1 MSYELYHTTS
11 SNISKLI
18 TKSYSTS
25 FSIAVSTLAPKI
37 RGDIYNIY
45 GFVRV
50 ADEIVDTF
58 HRHRQSELILQFEAG
73 FYQAYYEGI
82 STNPVLNAFV
92 QTVKKYDISLDLVH
106 DFLESMKMDL
116 NKVYYT
122 RKNYNQYIHG
132 SANVVGLMC
141 LYVFVEGDIEKYER
155 LKEPAMKLGS
165 AFQKVNFLRD
175 LKQDT
180 EELNREYFPSYTNGT
195 FNDEM
200 KRQIVDEI
208 EEEFAEAYKG
218 IKGLPVT
225 SRLAVYI
232 AYKYYRLLLSKL
244 KRIPSRKILTQ
255 RVRIP
260 NYRKVAVLADS
271 YIRHRVNAI

>member
-58 HRHRQSELILQFEAG
+58 HRHRQSELILRFEAE

-116 NKVYYT
+116 NKVLYT

-141 LYVFVEGDIEKYER
+141 LYVFVEGDVEKYEKLR
-155 LKEPAMKLGS
+155 EPAMKLGS

-180 EELNREYFPSYTNGT
+180 EELNREYFPSYANGT

-200 KRQIVDEI
+200 KKQIVNEI
-208 EEEFAEAYKG
+208 EEEFAEAYQG
-218 IKGLPVT
+218 IKRLPVT

-244 KRIPSRKILTQ
+244 KRTPSRKILTQ
-255 RVRIP
+255 RVRVP

>member
-1 MSYELYHTTS
+1 M
-11 SNISKLI
+11 
-18 TKSYSTS
+18 
-25 FSIAVSTLAPKI
+25 
-37 RGDIYNIY
+37 
-45 GFVRV
+45 
-50 ADEIVDTF
+50 
-58 HRHRQSELILQFEAG
+58 
-73 FYQAYYEGI
+73 
-82 STNPVLNAFV
+82 
-92 QTVKKYDISLDLVH
+92 DLVH

-116 NKVYYT
+116 NKVHYT

>member
-1 MSYELYHTTS
+1 MSYELYYTTS

-58 HRHRQSELILQFEAG
+58 HNHKQANLIRKFEED
-73 FYQAYYEGI
+73 FYLAYYEGI

-92 QTVKKYDISLDLVH
+92 QTVRKYDIPLDLVH

-116 NKVYYT
+116 DKVVYT
-122 RKNYNQYIHG
+122 SKNYNQYIHG

-141 LYVFVEGDIEKYER
+141 LYVFVEGDVKKYEK
-155 LKEPAMKLGS
+155 LKEPAMRLGS

-180 EELNREYFPSYTNGT
+180 QELNREYFPGFANGVFT
-195 FNDEM
+195 DEL
-200 KRQIVDEI
+200 KKQVVDEI
-208 EEEFAEAYKG
+208 EREFTEAYQG
-218 IKGLPVT
+218 IKKLPVT

-232 AYKYYRLLLSKL
+232 AYKYYRTLLLKL
-244 KRIPSRKILTQ
+244 KRTPSKKIMTE
-255 RVRIP
+255 RIRIP
-260 NYRKVAVLADS
+260 NYRKIAVLADS
-271 YIRHRVNAI
+271 YIRYKVNVI

>member
-18 TKSYSTS
+18 TKAYSTS

-58 HRHRQSELILQFEAG
+58 HNHKQAVIIRKFEED
-73 FYQAYYEGI
+73 FYLAYYEGI

-92 QTVKKYDISLDLVH
+92 QTVRKYDIPLDLVH

-116 NKVYYT
+116 DKVVYT
-122 RKNYNQYIHG
+122 SKNYNQYIHG

-141 LYVFVEGDIEKYER
+141 LYVFVEGDVEKYEK
-155 LKEPAMKLGS
+155 LKEPAMRLGS

-180 EELNREYFPSYTNGT
+180 QELNREYFPGFANGT
-195 FNDEM
+195 FTDEL
-200 KRQIVDEI
+200 KKQVVSEI
-208 EEEFAEAYKG
+208 EQEFAEAYQG
-218 IKGLPVT
+218 IKKLPVT

-232 AYKYYRLLLSKL
+232 AYKYYSLLLLKL
-244 KRIPSRKILTQ
+244 KRMPSKKIMTE
-255 RVRIP
+255 RIRIP
-260 NYRKVAVLADS
+260 NYRKIAVLADS
-271 YIRHRVNAI
+271 YIRYKANVI

>member
-18 TKSYSTS
+18 TKAYSTS

-37 RGDIYNIY
+37 RNDVYNIY

-58 HRHRQSELILQFEAG
+58 HRHRQAELIMRFEAE

-92 QTVKKYDISLDLVH
+92 NTVKKYDISLDLVH

-116 NKVYYT
+116 NKVLYT

-141 LYVFVEGDIEKYER
+141 LYVFVEGDIKKYEK

-180 EELNREYFPSYTNGT
+180 EELNREYFPG
-195 FNDEM
+195 FNMGVFTEDL
-200 KRQIVDEI
+200 KQQIVKEI
-208 EEEFAEAYKG
+208 EEEFADAYEG
-218 IKGLPVT
+218 IKKLPVT

-232 AYKYYRLLLSKL
+232 AYKYYRLLLLKL
-244 KRIPSRKILTQ
+244 KRTPSKKILSK

-260 NYRKVAVLADS
+260 NYRKIAVLADS
-271 YIRHRVNAI
+271 YIRYKANVI